1 MIAKQKRLLIICG
14 IVFAVLLVAYIAFI
28 RPLTAPEEGE
38 EEIELPETL
47 EGEDVSE
54 LGRFYMFPHV
64 QRAGMQSIKV
74 ENEYGSY
81 EFYRDKNGD
90 FQIRGFEGAAYNL
103 ERFSEL
109 VTSAGHT
116 LAKVKVVD
124 NATDAELEEYGLH
137 DPQANW
143 VVTTTTGEIYKVYVG
158 YDLLTG
164 GGYYCMLEGRRSVY
178 VLDEGLTKTILAPIE
193 NLCSPALIAGIQQ
206 DDYYV
211 VDNFIMMHG
220 EEILCAIGITDPAD
234 HQNAQ
239 SLQENYMIHPSGY
252 FPNTDMYYKLLYD
265 IATLTGRYVV
275 KLGPT
280 DGDLAEY
287 GLENPAH
294 TVSFAYGGMD
304 FMLLF
309 SERQADGSYYA
320 MSNLFPQVVSI
331 AGETVE
337 FLEYD
342 LLDWVQAY
350 PFQQWLTSVESTEVV
365 GSGADVKFT
374 LHHGTDAEGN
384 ATLAVTT
391 NTGKTIPAEEVY
403 NYRQFFKTLLSVA
416 IQGYAP
422 LTEEEIDALATD
434 ENCILTFTIVQ
445 TNGKTTVYRF
455 YPYSS
460 TGRRALMTVN
470 GFGEF
475 YVQTDLVE
483 KIASDANKVL
493 SGLIVDSYGKD

>member
-1 MIAKQKRLLIICG
+1 MITKQKRLLTIFG
-14 IVFAVLLVAYIAFI
+14 IVFAVLLIAYIAVI

-47 EGEDVSE
+47 EGEDVSQ

-64 QRAGMQSIKV
+64 QRAGMQSIQV

-90 FQIRGFEGAAYNL
+90 FQIRGFEGTAYNL
-103 ERFSEL
+103 EKFSEL
-109 VTSAGHT
+109 VTSTGHT
-116 LAKVKVVD
+116 LAKVKVMD

-137 DPQANW
+137 DPQAKW
-143 VVTTTTGEIYKVYVG
+143 VVTTTTGETFTVHVG

-178 VLDEGLTKTILAPIE
+178 VLDEALRKTVLAPIE

-206 DDYYV
+206 EDYYV

-220 EEILCAIGITDPAD
+220 EEILCSIGITDPED
-234 HQNAQ
+234 HQNPQ
-239 SLQENYMIHPSGY
+239 SLQENYMIVPPGY

-265 IATLTGRYVV
+265 LATLTGDYVV

-280 DGDLAEY
+280 NADLERF
-287 GLENPAH
+287 GLLEPAH

-304 FMLLF
+304 FMLMF
-309 SERQADGSYYA
+309 SEQQADGSYYA
-320 MSNLFPQVVSI
+320 ISKLFPQVVSVS
-331 AGETVE
+331 GEVVD
-337 FLEYD
+337 FLKYD
-342 LLDWVQAY
+342 LLDWVEPY

-374 LHHGTDAEGN
+374 LHHGKDAEGN

-391 NTGKTIPAEEVY
+391 DTGEEIPAEEVY
-403 NYRQFFKTLLSVA
+403 NYRQFFKTLLSVE

-422 LTEEEIDALATD
+422 LTEEEIDALVTD

-445 TNGKTTVYRF
+445 TNGKKTVYRF
-455 YPYSS
+455 YPYSA

-493 SGLIVDSYGKD
+493 NGLIVDSYGKD

>member
-1 MIAKQKRLLIICG
+1 MIAKQKRLFLICG
-14 IVFAVLLVAYIAFI
+14 IVFAVLLIAYVAFI
-28 RPLTAPEEGE
+28 RPTLTVEEGE
-38 EEIELPETL
+38 DEIELPETL

-54 LGRFYMFPHV
+54 LGRFYMFPQIV
-64 QRAGMQSIKV
+64 RAGMQSIKV
-74 ENEYGSY
+74 ENEYGTY

-90 FQIRGFEGAAYNL
+90 FQIRGFEGTAYSL
-103 ERFSEL
+103 EKFSEL
-109 VTSAGHT
+109 VTAAGQT
-116 LAKVKVVD
+116 LAKVKVLD
-124 NATDAELEEYGLH
+124 NATDAELAEYGLL

-143 VVTTTTGEIYKVYVG
+143 VVTTTTGETFKVYVG

-164 GGYYCMLEGRRSVY
+164 GGFYCMLEGRRSVY
-178 VLDEGLTKTILAPIE
+178 VLDEKLTKTILAPIE

-206 DDYYV
+206 EDYYV
-211 VDNFIMMHG
+211 VDNFVMMHG
-220 EEILCAIGITDPAD
+220 EEILCSIGLTDPED
-234 HQNAQ
+234 HQNPQ
-239 SLQENYMIHPSGY
+239 SLQENYMIVPPGY
-252 FPNTDMYYKLLYD
+252 FPNTDMYYQLLYD
-265 IATLTGRYVV
+265 LATLTGSYVA
-275 KLGPT
+275 KLGPS
-280 DGDLAEY
+280 DADLEKF
-287 GLENPAH
+287 GLLEPAH
-294 TVSFAYGGMD
+294 TVAFEYGGME

-331 AGETVE
+331 TGETVD
-337 FLEYD
+337 FLQYD
-342 LLDWVQAY
+342 LLDWIEAY

-374 LHHGTDAEGN
+374 LHHGKDAEGN

-391 NTGKTIPAEEVY
+391 STGKTIPAEEVY

-416 IQGYAP
+416 IEGYAP
-422 LTEEEIDALATD
+422 LTEEEIDALTTD
-434 ENCILTFTIVQ
+434 EKCILTFTIVQ

-460 TGRRALMTVN
+460 TGRRSLMTVN

-475 YVQTDLVE
+475 YVHTDLIE

-493 SGLIVDSYGKD
+493 NGLIVDAYGKD